1 MKKILL
7 FVAALM
13 TAMCAMAQEKFY
25 VYMSDG
31 NTKEYAVAECDS
43 LNFIAPPALTSPKF
57 QTALDAGE
65 DVQYKLLTATYAG
78 ENPQY
83 PLQTVQKI
91 TFETTAES
99 NSAFVVNFNNGD
111 DAEGDNSLLKFAV
124 MPDVTVDPA
133 EGTLTTEVP
142 ELTITASSQTEGVTY
157 KWSTGEE
164 TASITV
170 SEAGTYTATVTAPNG
185 VTNSASSV
193 ITSIITS
200 VESAGQ
206 AAWYEVYAND
216 GIINVRFTD
225 GQEHFMCIGEP
236 SGKILSAVEKCDG
249 KQFAVPAGTYIVY
262 MENQAVTINVK

>member
-7 FVAALM
+7 FVATML
-13 TAMCAMAQEKFY
+13 TAVSVM
-25 VYMSDG
+25 
-31 NTKEYAVAECDS
+31 
-43 LNFIAPPALTSPKF
+43 
-57 QTALDAGE
+57 AGE

-111 DAEGDNSLLKFAV
+111 DAEGDNSMLKFAV
-124 MPDVTVDPA
+124 MPDVTVDPT
-133 EGTLTTEVP
+133 EGTLTVQAP
-142 ELTITASSQTEGVTY
+142 ELTITATSQTEGVTY

-170 SEAGTYTATVTAPNG
+170 NEAGTYTVTVTAPNG
-185 VTNSASSV
+185 ATNSASSV
-193 ITSIITS
+193 ITSTIPVG
-200 VESAGQ
+200 VESTEQAG
-206 AAWYEVYAND
+206 WYDVYAND

-225 GQEHFMCIGEP
+225 GQEHFMCIGET
-236 SGKILSAVEKCDG
+236 SGKILSNVEKCDG
-249 KQFAVPAGTYIVY
+249 KQFAVPGTGIYIVY
-262 MENQAVTINVK
+262 MENQAVTISVE